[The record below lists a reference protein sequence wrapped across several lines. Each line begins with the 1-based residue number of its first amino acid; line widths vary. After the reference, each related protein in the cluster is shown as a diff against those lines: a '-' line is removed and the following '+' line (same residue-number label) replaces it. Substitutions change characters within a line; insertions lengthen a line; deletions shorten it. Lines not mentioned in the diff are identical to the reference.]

1 MNARILWIDATAG
14 AAGDMLLGAL
24 VDLGVPLSVVR
35 EAATALPISGWTL
48 SSRKVSRGGLAA
60 RRVHVRVA
68 GKRRDDAHLHAKGGA
83 SKGHGRDLAGIR
95 RVLERGRL
103 DPRARERALD
113 VFSRLFEA
121 EGKVHGL
128 PPSSVHLHEA
138 GAVDAL
144 VDVVGVTTAVE
155 HLGVDRI
162 VVSPV
167 TTGRGTVRS
176 AHGLLPVPPP
186 AVLELLRGVPVSGVD
201 VEGERLTPTGA
212 ALLVSLAD
220 EWGPLPGMV
229 PEGSG
234 TGAGSLD
241 DPLRP
246 NVVRVVLGR
255 GAAPD
260 VGTEIGA
267 PEVEVLTATLD
278 DAPPQVV
285 AYAVERLLAEGA
297 LDAYAAAV
305 VMKKG
310 RLGHEV
316 TVLAR
321 PEDGDRL
328 ARILLSETTT
338 LGLRRRR
345 ESRVELERRVERVT
359 TPWGKVAIKIGTLD
373 GTEIQAWPEYEDCAK
388 IARARGVPLKEIQR
402 KALSLRER
410 GRGRR

>member
-1 MNARILWIDATAG
+1 MSARILWIDATAG

-35 EAATALPISGWTL
+35 EAASALPISGFTL
-48 SSRKVSRGGLAA
+48 SSRRVSRGGIAA
-60 RRVHVRVA
+60 KRVHVRVA
-68 GKRRDDAHLHAKGGA
+68 GKRRDDEHLHPEREA
-83 SKGHGRDLAGIR
+83 SKGHGRNLAGIR

-103 DPRARERALD
+103 DPRVRKRALD

-128 PPSSVHLHEA
+128 SPSRVHLHEA

-144 VDVVGVTTAVE
+144 VDVVGVAAAVE
-155 HLGVDRI
+155 ALGVDRI

-176 AHGLLPVPPP
+176 AHGILPVPAP

-201 VEGERLTPTGA
+201 AEGERLTPTGA
-212 ALLVSLAD
+212 ALLVCLAD
-220 EWGPLPGMV
+220 GWGPHPRMV
-229 PEGSG
+229 QEGAG

-255 GAAPD
+255 APAED
-260 VGTEIGA
+260 AGTGSPEI
-267 PEVEVLTATLD
+267 EVLTAAID

-285 AYAVERLLAEGA
+285 AFAVERLLAEGA
-297 LDAYAAAV
+297 LDAYAAPV

-310 RLGHEV
+310 RLGQEV

-345 ESRVELERRVERVT
+345 ESRVELDRRVERVAT
-359 TPWGKVAIKIGTLD
+359 RWGKVSVKIGILD
-373 GTEIQAWPEYEDCAK
+373 GTEIQAWPEYEECAK
-388 IARARGVPLKEIQR
+388 IARARGIPLREIQR
-402 KALSLRER
+402 EVLSARER
-410 GRGRR
+410 ARGRR